1 MKKKIQKH
9 IFPYLLIILGFGMLC
24 IPTVSEYSFFGFFVL
39 FAIIPILIA
48 EDLLSKQNWSK
59 AKIFFSNWIGFYITN
74 IICLNWL
81 SINLNH
87 WIYIFFLYNSFFPTL
102 ILFFYSRIKKKLG
115 IKWGLFAFISLWVS
129 YEFIYSHL
137 TICFPSLY
145 IGTLFV
151 TLKAN
156 NLFIQW
162 YEYTGVLGGT
172 AWVMICN
179 ALLFYT
185 FRKKHLTGNW
195 KACKTNIILSCCAII
210 LPLLI
215 SLAMYYSY
223 EEKGEK
229 MECVLVQSNLDPYT
243 EKFSTDRESQL
254 DTMLLMAYRAVTP
267 ETRLVVFPETALE
280 GNIWYNEIEKN
291 HLIRKIQ
298 WNIQQYAPNVSVI
311 AGMDMMQYYISKE
324 EPTESAQLADGTD
337 NIWIDFYNAAGL
349 ISSNN
354 VQVYKKSKLVPGT
367 EYIPFIKELPFLKE
381 WSVKLGSGGI
391 SRGTQKEPSLLYT
404 KDANLA
410 SVICFESLFGDYV
423 SKFVKIGAEAIVIIT
438 NDGWWKN
445 SIGYKQHYVFSILR
459 AIENRRDVV
468 RCGNTGISAFINQR
482 GDIISETTWWE
493 KCTLTDTIHL
503 NQEQTFYSKYGD
515 WIGYLS
521 CICSLILILLY
532 FIKPKQKG

>member
-9 IFPYLLIILGFGMLC
+9 ILPYLLIIISCVEFC
-24 IPTVSEYSFFGFFVL
+24 IPLNIDKAYVGLLLLFV
-39 FAIIPILIA
+39 FVPFLIG
-48 EDLLSKQNWSK
+48 EDILSKQKWHK
-59 AKIFFSNWIGFYITN
+59 LKLFSTTLVGLYLGN
-74 IICLNWL
+74 IISIGWL
-81 SINLNH
+81 GKLLSTWAYL
-87 WIYIFFLYNSFFPTL
+87 FLIYNSLLPTL
-102 ILFFYSRIKKKLG
+102 FLLLYHIIKKKLG
-115 IKWGLFAFISLWVS
+115 IKYGLCSFVALWVC
-129 YEFIYSHL
+129 YEFIYL
-137 TICFPSLY
+137 QIPINFPAIYAGFLVYTTNSN
-145 IGTLFV
+145 I
-151 TLKAN
+151 
-156 NLFIQW
+156 IQW

-195 KACKTNIILSCCAII
+195 KACKTNIVLSCCAII

-311 AGMDMMQYYISKE
+311 AGMDMMQYYVSKE

-337 NIWIDFYNAAGL
+337 NIWIDFYNATGL

-381 WSVKLGSGGI
+381 WSKKLGGGGS

-410 SVICFESLFGDYV
+410 SVICFESLFGDYL

-438 NDGWWKN
+438 NDGWWDN
-445 SIGYKQHYVFSILR
+445 TRGYKQHFRMSILR
-459 AIENRRDVV
+459 AIENRRDIV

-482 GDIISETTWWE
+482 GDIISKTTWWE